1 MEQIKAARYM
11 RVEYV
16 DCTCAG
22 TYDAA
27 TTPKIEDKESGDCF
41 IHISNLNYMYMYSR
55 WRLIYYTRMS
65 VVTDRWIDL
74 YLDNRPRNN

>member
-1 MEQIKAARYM
+1 M

-22 TYDAA
+22 TCNAA

-41 IHISNLNYMYMYSR
+41 IHISNLNYMYSR
-55 WRLIYYTRMS
+55 WRPIYYTRMS
-65 VVTDRWIDL
+65 VVTD
-74 YLDNRPRNN
+74 